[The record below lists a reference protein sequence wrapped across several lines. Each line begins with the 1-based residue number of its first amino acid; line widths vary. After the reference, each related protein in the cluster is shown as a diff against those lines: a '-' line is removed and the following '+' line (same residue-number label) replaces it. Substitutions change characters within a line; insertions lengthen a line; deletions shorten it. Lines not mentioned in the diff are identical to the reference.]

1 MTDTGRDARAA
12 DFAARLAEAAKRNGE
27 HVERVET
34 RTELSLPPALADAL
48 ADLQQQALS
57 AKAEAMASREEI
69 ARLRKV
75 LHQLGA
81 VFEEGARK
89 VS

>member
-1 MTDTGRDARAA
+1 MAVRGWR
-12 DFAARLAEAAKRNGE
+12 FQKPGE
-27 HVERVET
+27 RVERVET

-48 ADLQQQALS
+48 ADLQQQALA

-69 ARLRKV
+69 ARLRAV

-89 VS
+89 AS

>member
-1 MTDTGRDARAA
+1 MTATGRDARAA
-12 DFAARLAEAAKRNGE
+12 DFAARLAEAAKRKG
-27 HVERVET
+27 ERVET
-34 RTELSLPPALADAL
+34 RTELTLPPALADAL
-48 ADLQQQALS
+48 ADLQQQALA

-69 ARLRKV
+69 ARLRAV

-89 VS
+89 AS